1 MKNNL
6 LFLALVLLANTLLA
20 QPTLQN
26 NVFPKL
32 GDVVTQAEGDT
43 YGIEPGPGGANQV
56 WDFTGLIPLTFQP
69 QIQLTV
75 VEADNTPYISQF
87 PEANLSAEVVT
98 PDGNLYQY
106 MKVEGDKISTLGSAA
121 TGVFFEFSDPQV
133 NLVTPLEYHQG
144 FNDAY
149 QSAVVIPGVGEFH
162 NRSVKASEYDAY
174 GMLKMPDATFNNAIR
189 LKTVEVSID
198 SIASDQGYTITFLN
212 ITSYEWYVPNRP
224 GPQVSVSYSGG
235 YTKTVVPGFPELVD
249 SIQVSKSVNFVSELI
264 TSGIQSPD
272 QLDLAIEAFGPN
284 PTAGD
289 ITLRFSDQELTGELQ
304 VMVLNS
310 QGQLLQSR
318 IIRPGEGDNVLTIA
332 AQDLPAGQYFLSL
345 SNGRAVKTLPWMKS

>member
-6 LFLALVLLANTLLA
+6 LFLALVVLANSLMA

-56 WDFTGLIPLTFQP
+56 WDFTGLIPLVFQP
-69 QIQLTV
+69 PIQLTV
-75 VEADNTPYISQF
+75 VEADNTPYINQF

-106 MKVEGDKISTLGSAA
+106 MKVEADKVSTLGSAA
-121 TGVFFEFSDPQV
+121 TGVFFEFNDPQI
-133 NLVTPLEYHQG
+133 NLVTPLEYHQA

-149 QSAVVIPGVGEFH
+149 ESTVEIPGVGTFH
-162 NRSVKASEYDAY
+162 NRSVKATEYDAY
-174 GMLKMPDATFNNAIR
+174 GTLKMPNATYNNAIR

-198 SIASDQGYTITFLN
+198 STEFDGSYMITTLN
-212 ITSYEWYVPNRP
+212 ITRYEWYVTNRP
-224 GPQVSVSYSGG
+224 GPQVTVEFSDGI
-235 YTKTVVPGFPELVD
+235 TKTVVPGLPVIEDTITVP
-249 SIQVSKSVNFVSELI
+249 KSVNFVSELV
-264 TSGIQSPD
+264 TSGLETPD

-284 PTAGD
+284 PTTHD
-289 ITLRFSDQELTGELQ
+289 ITLRFSDQEKAGELQ
-304 VMVLNS
+304 MMVLNS

-318 IIRPGEGDNVLTIA
+318 IIRPGEGDNLLTIA

-345 SNGRAVKTLPWMKS
+345 SNGRAVKTLPWIKS